1 MEKAPSFDDAGKAA
15 RHHIEQAG
23 DARQQKG
30 RCQSQLDSGG
40 DTAIHAVG
48 VMEQGQWHRSIR
60 TMQVQHAA
68 SSLSLTAA

>member
-1 MEKAPSFDDAGKAA
+1 MEKTPPLDDAGQAA

-30 RCQSQLDSGG
+30 RCQRQLDSGG

-48 VMEQGQWHRSIR
+48 VMEQGQWHRPIR

-68 SSLSLTAA
+68 SSLYLPAA